1 MRDRDRLISK
11 FLNFKLAKGSFKHS
25 RVYKQCQL
33 ILLKDGMKTKS
44 SIFLKQ
50 KKEFEI
56 ARNSI

>member
-1 MRDRDRLISK
+1 MCDPGRLTSK
-11 FLNFKLAKGSFKHS
+11 FLNFKPANGSFKHS

-44 SIFLKQ
+44 SIISKQ
-50 KKEFEI
+50 KKEFEL